1 MRISDWSSDVCSS
14 DLRGRLALTC
24 WKMLLIC
31 SHRDSKSG
39 WMIEISSETYRH
51 AYAIWLR
58 TGSWPV
64 AQHHGDI
71 EVKFNPY
78 HDPSNGQLPFEPGG
92 SLQLSQVLFSPGRQA
107 PTPTERVAP

>member
-1 MRISDWSSDVCSS
+1 
-14 DLRGRLALTC
+14 
-24 WKMLLIC
+24 MLLIC

-78 HDPSNGQLPFEPGG
+78 HDPRNGQFTFAPGG
-92 SLQLSQVLFSPGRQA
+92 SRSLSRVIVSPGRRDA
-107 PTPTERVAP
+107 TRPEGVATVAGGSSEERRVGEEGV